1 MRTFSSLSAV
11 VAALALGTAG
21 AQTSAPPATAAGTEI
36 INKATI
42 TFTPE
47 STPTNPNPPSETV
60 ETPPVITVVNPVPS
74 FTITPN
80 DNDGTD
86 VSNPHYDQ
94 TKNTQQVKPCDK
106 NVTFA
111 YTLTNTGNVNGESY
125 TLTNTPDPT
134 GAVKT
139 PENVRFYRDTNGNGQ
154 LEQAEIDA
162 GTITSIT
169 GVALG
174 QSVKFFQVY
183 DVPCTATSTDK
194 FGGDPTGTRNDNPNF
209 SNDPTLPRDAN
220 NSNTVTVNR
229 QDGVVIGPKADPDGN
244 GNPVTPAYTSPEG
257 VAISPTANDS
267 QIATV
272 TTLPASGVTVTFT
285 NTLQNTG
292 NRTDTFEL
300 TQTNTFPAGSTITF
314 RDASG
319 NPLPDADGD
328 GNPEVPNV
336 PAGQTADIQVI
347 VTLPAGVT
355 PTQLAGQP
363 AVVITTTSQNDP
375 TKSDKTTDIIHVK
388 VPGLSF
394 GDPTP
399 NTPGGDPTPVGT
411 PPTGVPG
418 NPGTPLTPGNPQTCT
433 APIRTYLPMEIAN
446 LGSQDDA
453 FVVSGTAPVTVLNP
467 DGTVNPTPVIV
478 PVVYYRDVNGDG
490 KLDSGDTA
498 LVGGSTGTIKPGEE
512 VKLIAV
518 VDVPCAAAQQTIT
531 LNQEAKS
538 PTTGVSQK
546 DPNDTI
552 TVGGNGGK
560 PTVTKTVDKPTA
572 NPGDTLTYTIIGKNS
587 SNANVKQ
594 ALVCD
599 TVPTNTTFVSFT
611 ATTNASGTVVYSNNG
626 GSSWSASATAPAAGA
641 KVCAGVDTNN
651 DGKVDAADILKPGE
665 TITVTYQVKVN

>member
-21 AQTSAPPATAAGTEI
+21 AQTLATPPTTPAGTEI
-36 INKATI
+36 INKAEI

-47 STPTNPNPPSETV
+47 STPTNPNPPSETI

-80 DNDGTD
+80 DGSKDTTQPD
-86 VSNPHYDQ
+86 YTNPGQ
-94 TKNTQQVKPCDK
+94 TREVKPCDK

-139 PENVRFYRDTNGNGQ
+139 PENIRFCLDSNNNGQ
-154 LEQAEIDA
+154 LDQSEIAA
-162 GTITSIT
+162 GATTTITD
-169 GVALG
+169 VAIN
-174 QSVKFFQVY
+174 QTVKFFQVY

-220 NSNTVTVNR
+220 NSNTVTINR
-229 QDGVVIGPKADPDGN
+229 KDGVVIGPKADPDGN
-244 GNPVTPAYTSPEG
+244 GNPVTPAYNSPEG
-257 VAISPTANDS
+257 INIVPTASDT
-267 QIATV
+267 QVATV
-272 TTLPASGVTVTFT
+272 TTLPTSGVTVTFT
-285 NTLQNTG
+285 NTIQNTG

-300 TQTNTFPAGSTITF
+300 TQTNTFPAGTTVVF
-314 RDASG
+314 KDANG
-319 NPLPDADGD
+319 NALPTVNGK
-328 GNPEVPNV
+328 PVVQNV
-336 PAGQTADIQVI
+336 PENGTVDIQVI

-355 PTQLAGQP
+355 PTQLSGQP
-363 AVVITTTSQNDP
+363 AVTVTTTSQNDP
-375 TKSDKTTDIIHVK
+375 TKSDTTKDIIEVK
-388 VPGLSF
+388 VPGIAF

-399 NTPGGDPTPVGT
+399 GLGGDPTPVGT

-490 KLDSGDTA
+490 KLDAGDTE
-498 LVGGSTGTIKPGEE
+498 LQGGNTGTIKPGEE
-512 VKLIAV
+512 IKLIAV

-560 PTVTKTVDKPTA
+560 PIVTKTVDKATA
-572 NPGDTLTYTIIGKNS
+572 NPGDTLTYTIIGKNT